1 VWRRE
6 EGEGKQSYRI
16 AAGILL
22 HSDCVLFH
30 VSNVLVLFEAIEL
43 SLQQRCVERLRYY
56 SSDSQFYFGG
66 VL

>member
-22 HSDCVLFH
+22 HSDCVLFR
-30 VSNVLVLFEAIEL
+30 VSDNMLVLFETIEL
-43 SLQQRCVERLRYY
+43 FLQQRCVEELGY
-56 SSDSQFYFGG
+56 
-66 VL
+66 